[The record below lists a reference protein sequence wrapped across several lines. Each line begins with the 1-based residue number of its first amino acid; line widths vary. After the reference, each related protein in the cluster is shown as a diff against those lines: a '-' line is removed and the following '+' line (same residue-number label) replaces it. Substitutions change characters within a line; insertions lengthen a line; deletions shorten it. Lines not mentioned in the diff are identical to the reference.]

1 MGPHSVAML
10 LLSSDQC
17 IHCQEGLHVG
27 PVHWVLATKE
37 EILAYDDVEAA
48 VAMSSAVLVLLS
60 PGLDATLIAKSHS
73 LQCHTHRHGHGA
85 HHDLMACTT

>member
-1 MGPHSVAML
+1 ML
-10 LLSSDQC
+10 C
-17 IHCQEGLHVG
+17 C
-27 PVHWVLATKE
+27 E

-73 LQCHTHRHGHGA
+73 LQCHTLL
-85 HHDLMACTT
+85 DMDMELIMI